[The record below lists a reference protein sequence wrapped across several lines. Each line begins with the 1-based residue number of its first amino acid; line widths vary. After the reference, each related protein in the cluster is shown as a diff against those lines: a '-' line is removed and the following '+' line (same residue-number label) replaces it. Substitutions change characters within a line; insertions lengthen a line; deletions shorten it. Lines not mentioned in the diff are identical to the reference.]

1 MSSDPNQNPPP
12 PEGEG
17 ENTGESAR
25 PSGRDWVAGR
35 RKHNRL
41 LLALLVFF
49 VFLIYYVTIAR
60 QGGFDN

>member
-1 MSSDPNQNPPP
+1 MQ
-12 PEGEG
+12 
-17 ENTGESAR
+17 ENTPPQDPQEDPQENVGEDSKPSAQ
-25 PSGRDWVAGR
+25 DWVAGR